1 MKRRNARNLNLLV
14 SLTSLAILLLA
25 GAGYYYIYVQNRETY
40 LHDRHFRVLERIG
53 DNMVALNE
61 TYLAN
66 AKANGAQDLSML
78 KQQVR
83 ELVNE
88 EINRI
93 NQARINDVQ
102 RQKQALTQAQS
113 IASETFRR
121 AKVDQQPIQESISP
135 KRLPLFP
142 ETAQVSI
149 LPNKAFQLTA
159 PGLTPYTISFDKFA
173 EQYGQRTNLEYEI
186 DFLSPEAADSLA
198 SETPI
203 TLHARSKDLQ
213 WEIQYAIP
221 IQNVSVNG
229 ALLVKLSRN
238 MDDFMQSILRED
250 VFQDFVILKRDQ
262 LTDTTEALE
271 IIYETFDNYF
281 VPQLLTQNLDSI
293 RVRQIEKGEG
303 AELSK
308 LPYLAHLQA
317 VQFNQYQLILCGLVS
332 KDKFSRDRRQ
342 ISTLL
347 VLVLLLLVL
356 LLILGIP
363 LLKLG

>member
-159 PGLTPYTISFDKFA
+159 PGLTPYTISFD
-173 EQYGQRTNLEYEI
+173 
-186 DFLSPEAADSLA
+186 
-198 SETPI
+198 
-203 TLHARSKDLQ
+203 
-213 WEIQYAIP
+213 
-221 IQNVSVNG
+221 
-229 ALLVKLSRN
+229 
-238 MDDFMQSILRED
+238 
-250 VFQDFVILKRDQ
+250 
-262 LTDTTEALE
+262 
-271 IIYETFDNYF
+271 
-281 VPQLLTQNLDSI
+281 
-293 RVRQIEKGEG
+293 
-303 AELSK
+303 
-308 LPYLAHLQA
+308 
-317 VQFNQYQLILCGLVS
+317 
-332 KDKFSRDRRQ
+332 
-342 ISTLL
+342 
-347 VLVLLLLVL
+347 
-356 LLILGIP
+356 
-363 LLKLG
+363 